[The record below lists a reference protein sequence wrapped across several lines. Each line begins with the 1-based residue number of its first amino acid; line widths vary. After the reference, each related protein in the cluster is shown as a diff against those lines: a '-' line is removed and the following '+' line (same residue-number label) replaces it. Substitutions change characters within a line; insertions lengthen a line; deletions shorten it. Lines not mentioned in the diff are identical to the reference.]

1 MNSKYVLVDAIEY
14 QNFESVKEM
23 DETVRQFNAKIS
35 KAHYETLNVLKQY
48 ACKVIGVSH
57 LKIETIAKRLNKSV
71 RSIHRHLKYLKDN
84 GFITVA
90 NTSRKKTGGKGANF
104 YIISTVEQQ
113 KNKENKKMSYR
124 KVSYREAAKNNGQK
138 QSQKALEHIKIKKQT
153 MYSLKL
159 LKTMFSS
166 TRRKQKSNENKRN
179 SERIENI
186 KNATFGNRYVPEKIY
201 RRFNPF
207 FTDKQ
212 LTALYKTALKALKY
226 NDLEDDLKLETI
238 IYGLE
243 CLVKAM
249 RRYHRKEGGKV
260 QNIYAYLNRTL
271 LLVGF
276 KAEFYGDPYEFTDAK
291 KFNELISN

>member
-1 MNSKYVLVDAIEY
+1 FNKKLSKV
-14 QNFESVKEM
+14 
-23 DETVRQFNAKIS
+23 
-35 KAHYETLNVLKQY
+35 HYETLNLLKQY
-48 ACKVIGVSH
+48 SCKILGVSH
-57 LKIETIAKRLNKSV
+57 LKVGTIAQVLNKSV
-71 RSIHRHLKYLKDN
+71 RAIHRHIKYLKEN

-90 NTSRKKTGGKGANF
+90 NTSRKKAGGKGANN
-104 YIISTVEQQ
+104 YNI
-113 KNKENKKMSYR
+113 N
-124 KVSYREAAKNNGQK
+124 
-138 QSQKALEHIKIKKQT
+138 HIKIKKQT

-166 TRRKQKSNENKRN
+166 TRRKQKSNENKRY
-179 SERIENI
+179 SERFENI
-186 KNATFGNRYVPEKIY
+186 KNATFENRYVPEEIY
-201 RRFNPF
+201 RRFNSF

-226 NDLEDDLKLETI
+226 NDLEDDIKLETI

-249 RRYHRKEGGKV
+249 RRHHRKEGEKV

>member
-1 MNSKYVLVDAIEY
+1 MSNYEFVQFTEY
-14 QNFESVKEM
+14 QNFESISDMDDHVKE
-23 DETVRQFNAKIS
+23 FNKKLS
-35 KAHYETLNVLKQY
+35 KVHYETLNLLKQY
-48 ACKVIGVSH
+48 SCKIIGVSH
-57 LKIETIAKRLNKSV
+57 LKIGTIAQVLNKSV
-71 RSIHRHLKYLKDN
+71 RAIHRHIKYLKEN

-90 NTSRKKTGGKGANF
+90 NTSRKKSGGKGANI
-104 YIISTVEQQ
+104 YIINTIEQQ
-113 KNKENKKMSYR
+113 KSLLKKKVSYR
-124 KVSYREAAKNNGQK
+124 KVSHRDQAKK
-138 QSQKALEHIKIKKQT
+138 TTQSQQTQVFEHIKIKKQT

>member
-1 MNSKYVLVDAIEY
+1 MSNYELVQFTDY
-14 QNFESVKEM
+14 QNFESISDMDDHVKE
-23 DETVRQFNAKIS
+23 FNKKLS
-35 KAHYETLNVLKQY
+35 KVHYETLNLLKQY
-48 ACKVIGVSH
+48 SCKIIGVSH
-57 LKIETIAKRLNKSV
+57 LKIETIAQALNKSI
-71 RSIHRHLKYLKDN
+71 RAIHRHIKHLKEN

-90 NTSRKKTGGKGANF
+90 NTSRKKAGGKGANI
-104 YIISTVEQQ
+104 YIINTIEQQ
-113 KNKENKKMSYR
+113 KALLKKKVSYR
-124 KVSYREAAKNNGQK
+124 KVSHCEEDKKTA
-138 QSQKALEHIKIKKQT
+138 QSQREQAFDHIKIKKQT

-166 TRRKQKSNENKRN
+166 TRRKQKSSENERKL
-179 SERIENI
+179 EKIANI
-186 KNATFGNRYVPEKIY
+186 KNATFENRYVPEEIY

-207 FTDKQ
+207 FTDNQ

-226 NDLEDDLKLETI
+226 NDLEDDIKLETI

-249 RRYHRKEGGKV
+249 KRYHRNEGEKV
-260 QNIYAYLNRTL
+260 HNIYAYLSKTL

-276 KAEFYGDPYEFTDAK
+276 KAEFYSDPYDFTDAE